1 VGELKLKE
9 LALQTDNSLF
19 FVFEITTGKSIFFI
33 NGDKQKMSMTLTQL
47 EAEVFK
53 LPVDE
58 RAVLADHIISNLDSD
73 HEVKWLDEADRRYA
87 EYLAGK
93 MKSRP
98 SEDVLRDA
106 FSRLK
111 ASK

>member
-1 VGELKLKE
+1 
-9 LALQTDNSLF
+9 
-19 FVFEITTGKSIFFI
+19 
-33 NGDKQKMSMTLTQL
+33 MSMTLTQL
-47 EAEVFK
+47 ESEAFK

-58 RAVLADHIISNLDSD
+58 RAVLADHIISNLDSA

-87 EYLAGK
+87 EYLAGR

-98 SEDVLRDA
+98 AGDVLRDA

>member
-1 VGELKLKE
+1 
-9 LALQTDNSLF
+9 
-19 FVFEITTGKSIFFI
+19 
-33 NGDKQKMSMTLTQL
+33 MSMTFTQL
-47 EAEVFK
+47 ESEVFK
-53 LPVDE
+53 LPLDE
-58 RAVLADHIISNLDSD
+58 RAVLADHIISNLDSE

-87 EYLAGK
+87 EYLAGR

-98 SEDVLRDA
+98 AGDVLLDA